1 MKTNYVILYSG
12 GSMPETETEQKVVL
26 QAWQDWYSH
35 IGSALVDAGN
45 PFGPKARSITS
56 DGMVMD
62 DSDGCMPSGYSIIQ
76 ADSIDSAVRLAQT
89 CPILRDGARVSVY
102 ETFNAM
108 GM

>member
-12 GSMPETETEQKVVL
+12 GSMPETESEQKAAL

-35 IGSALVDAGN
+35 IGNALVDAGN
-45 PFGPKARSITS
+45 PFGSQARSITS

-76 ADSIDSAVRLAQT
+76 ADSIDTAVMLAQT
-89 CPILRDGARVSVY
+89 CPILKDSAKISVY

-108 GM
+108 PM